1 MFTVGLQRDG
11 CGQEAIRFLRQAHDR
26 LPDAR
31 LHHLRRHAAG
41 GGGGGGGCAVGVR
54 IRAVKAILL
63 SDVVLRAPP
72 VVRDWLF
79 AILARGETA
88 SGPRKVTRPA
98 IKKGILR
105 PR

>member
-1 MFTVGLQRDG
+1 MDLN
-11 CGQEAIRFLRQAHDR
+11 LKM
-26 LPDAR
+26 
-31 LHHLRRHAAG
+31 
-41 GGGGGGGCAVGVR
+41 
-54 IRAVKAILL
+54 RAVRKVM
-63 SDVVLRAPP
+63 SSEVVRAAPP

-79 AILARGETA
+79 AILARGEKA